1 MTISRLSAGDGY
13 EYYTSCTAR
22 GDHRSKEQELGDYYL
37 ESGTPPG
44 QWMGRGAAALGIEGE
59 VTEAQMKA
67 LFGEGLHPDADRL
80 IAEQIAAGVSAKK
93 AIQSVRLGRKFA
105 AYQVPDSTLK
115 RAIDGALSTEERRLG
130 RELEADER
138 LRVRMRTAGIAF
150 RAAHGRSGS
159 RIEVAKW
166 MSRELSAKQNTVAG
180 FDLTFSAPK
189 SLLVAW
195 GIADQEQA
203 VRLEAAHEAAIEQTI
218 VWLEDEVIRA
228 RTGAQ
233 GIAFH
238 TTNGL
243 LATRFRVVPAF

>member
-1 MTISRLSAGDGY
+1 MMTISRLSAGDGY

-22 GDHRSKEQELGDYYL
+22 GDHPSCDQELGDYYL

-59 VTEAQMKA
+59 VIEAQMKA
-67 LFGEGLHPDADRL
+67 LFGEGLHPNADRL

-93 AIQSVRLGRKFA
+93 AIEAVRLGRKFA
-105 AYQVPDSTLK
+105 AYQVPDSQLR
-115 RAIDGALSTEERRLG
+115 RAIDDAVMAEERRLG
-130 RELEADER
+130 RELDADER

-150 RAAHGRSGS
+150 REAHGRSGN
-159 RIEVAKW
+159 RVEVAKW
-166 MSRELSAKQNTVAG
+166 MSQELSSKQNTVAG

-189 SLLVAW
+189 SLSVAW
-195 GIADQEQA
+195 GIASPEQA
-203 VRLEAAHEAAIEQTI
+203 KRLERAHEAAIERTI
-218 VWLEDEVIRA
+218 DWLEDEVIRA

-238 TTNGL
+238 ATEGL
-243 LATRFRVVPAF
+243 LATRFRH